1 MHTCTHT
8 SMHTHKH
15 KPVLWHNNQLCFR
28 KMFSSVNQ
36 TKEEINCLGKRR
48 KKKKK
53 EEEALESI
61 HREWAMNFYRLQR
74 SMQLLQKTDQCG
86 LTSEYLTLISPFLPR
101 RDPFLVHY
109 TKYSAPHTPPKL
121 QQLSKCPIIYRIH
134 SATPNFLELLIT
146 IVSQET
152 LPVKSVTHALPLRH
166 KQRESFLS
174 TRNLLTRISY

>member
-53 EEEALESI
+53 RRRSPWKHPQGMSNE
-61 HREWAMNFYRLQR
+61 FLQTPEINAITSKDR
-74 SMQLLQKTDQCG
+74 SMRFNFWISNFNITLSSQKRSISSTLYKIQCPPP
-86 LTSEYLTLISPFLPR
+86 Y
-101 RDPFLVHY
+101 
-109 TKYSAPHTPPKL
+109 TPPKL
-121 QQLSKCPIIYRIH
+121 QQLSKCPITYRIH

-166 KQRESFLS
+166 KQRKAF
-174 TRNLLTRISY
+174 